1 MASLFL
7 ASSSPRRLAL
17 LQQIGIHP
25 VVHAVSIDESVLPG
39 ETPAAYVERLARA
52 KVLAAASDI
61 ARPSA
66 YVLAADTTVSAA
78 GEILGKPTDYSDACR
93 IWSLLPSPDHC
104 VLTGVALWHDGQ
116 VETRVVSTA
125 VSFRPIPEED
135 RLAYWQS
142 GEPADKAGGYA
153 IQGRA
158 ALYVKAIH
166 GCYSNVV
173 GLPLSETAELL
184 ARHQFPFRE

>member
-25 VVHAVSIDESVLPG
+25 VVHAVSIDESVQAG
-39 ETPAAYVERLARA
+39 ETPEAYVERLARSKA
-52 KVLAAASDI
+52 LAGAAEI
-61 ARPSA
+61 GRPSA
-66 YVLAADTTVSAA
+66 YVLAADTTVSAG
-78 GEILGKPTDYSDACR
+78 GEILGKPADFADACR

-104 VLTGVALWHDGQ
+104 VLTGVALWHDGRI
-116 VETRVVSTA
+116 ETRVVRTQ
-125 VSFRPIPEED
+125 VTFLPIPEAD
-135 RLAYWQS
+135 RLAYWQT

-173 GLPLSETAELL
+173 GLPLSETADLL
-184 ARHQFPFRE
+184 AQHQFPFRE